1 MIKHDP
7 RLLMLS
13 GVLEVSDVVKSTLG
27 PSGRNVA
34 IMRDSNDNL
43 PLITDDGVRVAEFCI
58 DTLKGEELL
67 GAKLVYEA
75 SKRTEDEVGDG
86 TSTTYLL
93 ASSIIEN
100 AMKILKESSS
110 EAPVMLRR
118 SLEYITHELIEKMS
132 KYRVPVTDLSVL
144 RKVANISAGRKD
156 IGDLVSDVRDEVGVD
171 GIISIKYSRNPK
183 DSVKISKGY
192 EFTGGITQ
200 EQLYNNR
207 ESGLLELEDPL
218 VVVVDKMLITQ
229 EDATAI
235 VRGYE
240 AMCTNNKRPLFVT
253 PLVVFCRGC
262 DGDALRIITHNW
274 FFRTDGKLLPI
285 FPVQLPVTYSPE
297 GQSEDISVLVG
308 GKVIKNSAQ
317 LTPQLVN
324 ESVGLGA
331 TTIMTNKKST
341 TIISNMDD
349 TELVNNI
356 EEHIKDLQTSKS
368 RLIGQDDSAE
378 INDYEVRIA
387 KMKGKAAI
395 IYVGGSTETECTE
408 RKLKF
413 DDSILATRSAVK
425 DGVLPGGGVAQLLAR
440 KTLKELAD
448 EENYSIIYDKQAV
461 SIIDRALM
469 SIVKSL
475 LINSGVKEELVNRL
489 EDSSH
494 TLEEVSINSVMDF
507 SDAKLYTGIEQT
519 SSDPYSVLT
528 ESLKNAVSVA
538 SQFFTTGYSVI
549 LDRRK
554 D

>member
-7 RLLMLS
+7 RLLMLN
-13 GVLEVSDVVKSTLG
+13 GVLEVSNVVKSTLG
-27 PSGRNVA
+27 PNGRNVA

-100 AMKILKESSS
+100 AMKILMDSSS

-118 SLEYITHELIEKMS
+118 SLERITHKLIGKMS

-207 ESGLLELEDPL
+207 ETGLLELEDPL

-240 AMCTNNKRPLFVT
+240 SACANSKRPLFVT

-285 FPVQLPVTYSPE
+285 FPVQLPVAYNPE
-297 GQSEDISVLVG
+297 GQSEDIAVLVG

-324 ESVGLGA
+324 ESFGVGS

-341 TIISNMDD
+341 TIISNTDNA
-349 TELVNNI
+349 ELVNDI

-425 DGVLPGGGVAQLLAR
+425 DGVLPGGGVAQLLAC
-440 KTLKELAD
+440 KTLSELAD
-448 EENYSIIYDKQAV
+448 EEHYTAIYDKQAV

-475 LINSGVKEELVNRL
+475 LLNSGVMEELVNRL
-489 EDSSH
+489 VGYSNI
-494 TLEEVSINSVMDF
+494 EEVSIDSVMDF
-507 SDAKLYTGIEQT
+507 SDAKLHTDIEQT
-519 SSDPYSVLT
+519 SYDPYSVLT

>member
-7 RLLMLS
+7 RLLMLN
-13 GVLEVSDVVKSTLG
+13 GVLEVSNVVKSTLG
-27 PSGRNVA
+27 PNGRNVA

-100 AMKILKESSS
+100 AMKILMDSSS

-118 SLEYITHELIEKMS
+118 SLERITHKLIGKMS

-207 ESGLLELEDPL
+207 ETGLLELEDPL

-240 AMCTNNKRPLFVT
+240 SACASSKRPLFVT

-285 FPVQLPVTYSPE
+285 FPVQLPVAYNPE
-297 GQSEDISVLVG
+297 GQSEDIAVLVG

-317 LTPQLVN
+317 LTPQLVS
-324 ESVGLGA
+324 ESFGVGA

-341 TIISNMDD
+341 TIISNTDNA
-349 TELVNNI
+349 ELVNDI

-425 DGVLPGGGVAQLLAR
+425 DGVLPGGGVAQLLAC
-440 KTLKELAD
+440 KTLSELAD
-448 EENYSIIYDKQAV
+448 EEHYTAIYDKQAV

-475 LINSGVKEELVNRL
+475 LLNSGVMEELVNRL
-489 EDSSH
+489 VGYSNI
-494 TLEEVSINSVMDF
+494 EEVSIDSVMDF
-507 SDAKLYTGIEQT
+507 SDAKLHTDIEQT
-519 SSDPYSVLT
+519 SYDPYNVLT

>member
-1 MIKHDP
+1 
-7 RLLMLS
+7 MLN

-100 AMKILKESSS
+100 AMKILKDSSS

-207 ESGLLELEDPL
+207 EAGLLELEDPL

-349 TELVNNI
+349 TELVSNI

-440 KTLKELAD
+440 KTLKELSD
-448 EENYSIIYDKQAV
+448 EENYSVIYDKQAV

-507 SDAKLYTGIEQT
+507 SDAKLHTGIEQT
-519 SSDPYSVLT
+519 SYDPYSVLT